1 MSFLIEEIL
10 ISLGGV
16 KIHTL
21 NLYPFSF
28 EAENTKLKTFVKCKI
43 FKIWKSLNLLIN
55 FHLIISCLNKW
66 NTLVLLELVRKAL
79 ESFQKDEITHQTGI
93 EL

>member
-55 FHLIISCLNKW
+55 FHLIISCLNLKIK
-66 NTLVLLELVRKAL
+66 TAMGYVRFIRVTM
-79 ESFQKDEITHQTGI
+79 EGI
-93 EL
+93 RKISEG